1 MLRIIPGPCIGGLGV
16 RGFSEA
22 QGGQGLGFRGQ
33 GLGFRGQGLGF
44 RGQGLG
50 VRV

>member
-22 QGGQGLGFRGQ
+22 QELWGT
-33 GLGFRGQGLGF
+33 
-44 RGQGLG
+44 